1 MTTRSVAVGVDL
13 ATAGARAHAVD
24 VASGVVLARVSAD
37 LPAPVVDGPS
47 RRQDPRYAEVAAGL
61 LEALA
66 ARLGGRVGEVGAIA
80 VTGTSG
86 TVVPVD
92 SRGRPVGAAVL
103 YNDGTTADAERAL
116 AAHGIRRPTGML
128 VRIAAVLG
136 AAPAGAGVAST
147 AGVVAAALVGA
158 SVPMDT
164 SHALKAAIDPA
175 AQRWDDAALQ
185 AAGVDAARL
194 PALVAPGAVLG
205 EVAIGPFAGALV
217 VAGMTDGCTSQ
228 IATGAVGVG
237 DSVGVLGTTLVLKAG
252 AAHEVL
258 DAERG
263 IYSHLAP
270 DGVWLPGGASNVGAG
285 SLAALV
291 PGAVGRERE
300 FDVRA
305 AEVAGRVAC
314 YPLPFRGERFPWRD
328 AAATAVAVGADWG
341 DLSDAEAYR
350 AVLEGVALVERWSL
364 DVLAG
369 AGVASRRHVL
379 SGGASASARWNGIRA
394 AALGRSVQVAA
405 TRDSGFGAAVLAASA
420 LRGEPLSVVAA
431 QLAGTGE
438 QVDPDPAL
446 ARELDRRYAELR
458 AAIG

>member
-1 MTTRSVAVGVDL
+1 MRSVAVGIDL
-13 ATAGARAHAVD
+13 ATAGARAHALD
-24 VASGVVLARVSAD
+24 VVSGAVLARVSAA
-37 LPAPVVDGPS
+37 LPAPVVEGPS
-47 RRQDPRYAEVAAGL
+47 RRQGPRYAEVAAGL
-61 LEALA
+61 LEELA
-66 ARLGGRVGEVGAIA
+66 ARLGARAGDVGAIS

-116 AAHGIRRPTGML
+116 AADGIRRPAGML
-128 VRIAAVLG
+128 ARIAAVLG
-136 AAPAGAGVAST
+136 AAPAGVGAAST
-147 AGVVAAALVGA
+147 ADVVAAALVGA

-175 AQRWDDAALQ
+175 AGRWDDAALQ

-205 EVAIGPFAGALV
+205 EVGIGPFAGALV

-258 DAERG
+258 DTARG

-270 DGVWLPGGASNVGAG
+270 DGVWLPGGASNVGAA
-285 SLAALV
+285 SLAAIV
-291 PGAVGRERE
+291 PAAAGRETE
-300 FDVRA
+300 FDRDAVELRGGA
-305 AEVAGRVAC
+305 AA

-328 AAATAVAVGADWG
+328 ATATAVIVGRGWD
-341 DLSDAEAYR
+341 DLTPVEAYR
-350 AVLEGVALVERWSL
+350 VVLEGVALVERWAL
-364 DVLAG
+364 EELAG
-369 AGVASRRHVL
+369 VGVGSHRHVL
-379 SGGASASARWNGIRA
+379 SGGASASALWNGIRA
-394 AALGRSVQVAA
+394 SALGRSVQVAA
-405 TRDSGFGAAVLAASA
+405 TRDSGFGAAVLAASV
-420 LRGEPLSVVAA
+420 LRGEPLSAVAA
-431 QLAGTGE
+431 QLAGPGT
-438 QVDPDPAL
+438 QVDPDPVL

-458 AAIG
+458 AATG